1 MARDAAYFTAAAA
14 SLPCRSIGGDF
25 YDYVDLPDGA
35 VGFALGDVAGKGPP
49 AALLSALMQGMFAA
63 QAARSEPP
71 STTMS
76 RVNLALYRRGIE
88 SRFVTLMY
96 GALSPN
102 GSLTYCN
109 AGHNPPLI
117 ISGRGDNVRRLECGG
132 PIVGLFEGAPYDEE
146 TVSLAPGDWLIVFSD
161 GVSEALS
168 AGGDEYGE
176 ARIVNVVQRNA
187 GAEPQQMLE
196 AIFTDVRAFATG
208 AAQSDDITAM
218 VLRYRG

>member
-1 MARDAAYFTAAAA
+1 
-14 SLPCRSIGGDF
+14 
-25 YDYVDLPDGA
+25 
-35 VGFALGDVAGKGPP
+35 
-49 AALLSALMQGMFAA
+49 
-63 QAARSEPP
+63 
-71 STTMS
+71 
-76 RVNLALYRRGIE
+76 
-88 SRFVTLMY
+88 MY

-102 GSLTYCN
+102 GALTYCN

-117 ISGRGDNVRRLECGG
+117 ISERGDNVRRLECGG

-168 AGGDEYGE
+168 AEGDEYGE
-176 ARIVNVVQRNA
+176 ARIVTVVQKNA
-187 GAEPQQMLE
+187 SAEPQQMLE
-196 AIFTDVRAFATG
+196 ALFADVRAFAAG